1 MSAELFTALSKFVT
15 ETVQAQV
22 TKELEKFDV
31 HEAVQDQAKQ
41 ELAKFNVHE
50 TVHLQAKATVHD
62 ILTKLDIPV
71 TLNGFVSETIKDQV
85 KQELAKFNVQET
97 VQYQAKATVHN
108 ILTKLDI
115 PDKGIKNSSIDWEG
129 FSFSSDMV
137 KGRFNGLSSNGL
149 TDSAESVQLTIDDR
163 GVVVH
168 HNLIVETISAA
179 TSQAENITVTNNAD
193 FNNAT
198 FTGDVSILG
207 NLTADS
213 LVGLQ
218 SQLDNK
224 QSYTINGKTVL
235 SEDSIGPSILNSNL
249 RRIGTLKELQVEGEA
264 LIGDT
269 LYVSPT
275 SRVGI
280 NTDEP
285 THALTL
291 WDQEICLT
299 FGKYSKGVAVIG
311 TERNQDIMLKS
322 GTNDNV
328 ILKADGTT
336 EIEKPVLNGKKFTS
350 GNKIPGY
357 PGQVGDICWNTTPL
371 IGQPIGWVC
380 IQGLQWCNFGTIT

>member
-1 MSAELFTALSKFVT
+1 M
-15 ETVQAQV
+15 
-22 TKELEKFDV
+22 
-31 HEAVQDQAKQ
+31 Q
-41 ELAKFNVHE
+41 E
-50 TVHLQAKATVHD
+50 
-62 ILTKLDIPV
+62 
-71 TLNGFVSETIKDQV
+71 
-85 KQELAKFNVQET
+85 
-97 VQYQAKATVHN
+97 
-108 ILTKLDI
+108 
-115 PDKGIKNSSIDWEG
+115 
-129 FSFSSDMV
+129 
-137 KGRFNGLSSNGL
+137 
-149 TDSAESVQLTIDDR
+149 
-163 GVVVH
+163 
-168 HNLIVETISAA
+168 
-179 TSQAENITVTNNAD
+179 
-193 FNNAT
+193 
-198 FTGDVSILG
+198 
-207 NLTADS
+207 
-213 LVGLQ
+213 
-218 SQLDNK
+218 QLDNK

-299 FGKYSKGVAVIG
+299 FGKYSKDVASIS